1 MSLESHRRRRV
12 TLVAVVTGAT
22 MWLLLGLGFWCPPR
36 DGVAPESRSLAPPV
50 PVAPSASA
58 VEPRTSIVSPAA
70 VAGVPMPASASGEAL
85 SAALNE
91 ERVVLASGAVIER
104 LEMDRPWA
112 CAGGQVSLAGRVGG
126 APESGALYRWV
137 WPGSESA
144 AELQPGARLQW
155 HAPAEP
161 GTYFVRF
168 QVCKDLGGRRVGVLA
183 EQVLR
188 IEVRDCAGGVER
200 EAERLELSVTQ
211 RANGAFLFR
220 AVPPES
226 ESESESL
233 TGYAW
238 DFGDGRTAVT
248 SGPEVEHAYDTRMLA
263 SLDVRT
269 FTVRLTAGRRVG
281 TALSATAFVGARGQ
295 PPSDEPPPA
304 TLTLSRTSADS
315 EVWRSEVSVG
325 APEQGAVTWERVERL
340 TLHWDDQV
348 EVVTREWRQLI
359 TVEEEL
365 GQGGFRGFV
374 VVRPAELAATVKQV
388 VDVLHG
394 HDDSGAEVSLSW
406 AAFKREAPPV
416 KPSAEARLPLK

>member
-1 MSLESHRRRRV
+1 MP
-12 TLVAVVTGAT
+12 VAVVAGAALS
-22 MWLLLGLGFWCPPR
+22 WLVGLGFWCPPR
-36 DGVAPESRSLAPPV
+36 DGVEPESRRSTPWV
-50 PVAPSASA
+50 PVAPGASA
-58 VEPRTSIVSPAA
+58 VEPRTPIVSTSPAA
-70 VAGVPMPASASGEAL
+70 VVPMPANASGEAL
-85 SAALNE
+85 AAALNE
-91 ERVVLASGAVIER
+91 ERVVLASSTVIER

-112 CAGGQVSLAGRVGG
+112 CAGGQVSLVGRVGG

-137 WPGSESA
+137 WPGSESS
-144 AELQPGARLQW
+144 AELHPGARLQW
-155 HAPAEP
+155 RAPAAP
-161 GTYFVRF
+161 GISFVRF

-188 IEVRDCAGGVER
+188 IEVRDCAGGSER
-200 EAERLELSVTQ
+200 EADRLELSVTQ

-226 ESESESL
+226 EAL

-248 SGPEVEHAYDTRMLA
+248 SGPEVEHAYDTRSLA

-269 FTVRLTAGRRVG
+269 FTVRLTAGRRAG
-281 TALSATAFVGARGQ
+281 TGLSATAFVGVRGQ
-295 PPSDEPPPA
+295 PSSDEPPRA
-304 TLTLSRTSADS
+304 TLTMSRTSADP

-325 APEQGAVTWERVERL
+325 VPEQGSVTWERVERL

-348 EVVTREWRQLI
+348 EVVTREWRQVI

-365 GQGGFRGFV
+365 GRGGFRGFV
-374 VVRPAELAATVKQV
+374 EVRPSELAATVKQV
-388 VDVLHG
+388 VDILHG
-394 HDDSGAEVSLSW
+394 RDDSGAEVSLSW

-416 KPSAEARLPLK
+416 TPSAEARLPLK

>member
-1 MSLESHRRRRV
+1 MSLESPRRRWV
-12 TLVAVVTGAT
+12 TLVAGAAVSS
-22 MWLLLGLGFWCPPR
+22 LLGLGVWYPPR
-36 DGVAPESRSLAPPV
+36 PHDGVAPESRSLAPPE
-50 PVAPSASA
+50 PVVPSASV
-58 VEPRTSIVSPAA
+58 VESRTSIVSTSS
-70 VAGVPMPASASGEAL
+70 VEGVPMPKSASGEAL
-85 SAALNE
+85 AAALNE
-91 ERVVLASGAVIER
+91 ERVVLASSTVIER

-137 WPGSESA
+137 WPGSDSA
-144 AELQPGARLQW
+144 AELHPGARLQW
-155 HAPAEP
+155 RAPAAP
-161 GTYFVRF
+161 GTCFVRF

-188 IEVRDCAGGVER
+188 IEVRDCAGGAEH
-200 EAERLELSVTQ
+200 EAGQLEVSVTQ

-226 ESESESL
+226 ESP

-248 SGPEVEHAYDTRMLA
+248 TGPEVEHAYDTRMLE

-269 FTVRLTAGRRVG
+269 FTVRLTASRRAG
-281 TALSATAFVGARGQ
+281 TALSAIAFVGVRGQ

-304 TLTLSRTSADS
+304 TLTLSRTSGDS

-325 APEQGAVTWERVERL
+325 VPEQGGVTWERVERL

-348 EVVTREWRQLI
+348 EVMTREWRQVI

-365 GQGGFRGFV
+365 GRGGFRGFV
-374 VVRPAELAATVKQV
+374 VVRPSELAATVKQV

-394 HDDSGAEVSLSW
+394 RDDSGVKVSLSW
-406 AAFKREAPPV
+406 ASFKREAPPV
-416 KPSAEARLPLK
+416 KPSVEARLPLK

>member
-1 MSLESHRRRRV
+1 MSLESHRRRRG
-12 TLVAVVTGAT
+12 TLVAVVAGAAGS
-22 MWLLLGLGFWCPPR
+22 LLLGLAFLCPPR
-36 DGVAPESRSLAPPV
+36 DGAATESRRPMSPV
-50 PVAPSASA
+50 TVAPSASV
-58 VEPRTSIVSPAA
+58 VEPRTAIVSTAPM
-70 VAGVPMPASASGEAL
+70 AGVPMPASASGEAL
-85 SAALNE
+85 AAALNE

-112 CAGGQVSLAGRVGG
+112 CAGGQVSLAGKVGG
-126 APESGALYRWV
+126 APESGALSRWV
-137 WPGSESA
+137 WPGSGST
-144 AELQPGARLQW
+144 AELHPGARLQW
-155 HAPAEP
+155 RAPAEP

-188 IEVRDCAGGVER
+188 IEVRDCAGGVEP
-200 EAERLELSVTQ
+200 EVDRLEISVTQ

-226 ESESESL
+226 ESL

-238 DFGDGRTAVT
+238 DFGDGRTVVT
-248 SGPEVEHAYDTRMLA
+248 SGPDVEHAYDTRTLE

-269 FTVRLTAGRRVG
+269 FTVRLTAGRRAG
-281 TALSATAFVGARGQ
+281 AGLSATAFVGVRGQ

-304 TLTLSRTSADS
+304 TLTLSRTRGDP
-315 EVWRSEVSVG
+315 EEWRSEVSVG
-325 APEQGAVTWERVERL
+325 VPGPGVVTWERVERL

-348 EVVTREWRQLI
+348 EVVTREWRQVI

-394 HDDSGAEVSLSW
+394 RDESGAEVSLSW